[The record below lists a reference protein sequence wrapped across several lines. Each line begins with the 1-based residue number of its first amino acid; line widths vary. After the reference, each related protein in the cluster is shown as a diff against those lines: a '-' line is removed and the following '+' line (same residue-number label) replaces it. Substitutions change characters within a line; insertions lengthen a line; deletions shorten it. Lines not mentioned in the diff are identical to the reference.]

1 MLATQPAPT
10 TVTTLKGIDI
20 VDEAIA
26 IVAQSVSS
34 TVTNHSHR
42 ATACGCRGC
51 KAQAVQAA
59 EWAAH
64 MYADAA

>member
-1 MLATQPAPT
+1 MLATPPATT
-10 TVTTLKGIDI
+10 TVAKRHQIDI

-26 IVAQSVSS
+26 IVARTVS
-34 TVTNHSHR
+34 TAVTTHAER
-42 ATACGCRGC
+42 ATVCGCRGC

-64 MYADAA
+64 MYAQAA